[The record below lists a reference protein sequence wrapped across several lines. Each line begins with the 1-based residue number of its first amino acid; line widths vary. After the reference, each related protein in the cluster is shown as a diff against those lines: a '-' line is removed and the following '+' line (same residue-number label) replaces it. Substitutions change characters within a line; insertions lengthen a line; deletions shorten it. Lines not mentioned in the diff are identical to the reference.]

1 MLAEKKVILMTRM
14 AMFKKREGQK
24 DDAAGRYFEID
35 YITHHIIGSIVCATV
50 VFAVVCA
57 LYIFSHFDLLMQDIY
72 STDIAGLIKEAVRYY
87 VIVTGIYC
95 VFSATIYG
103 VRYHNMRRRVQKYA
117 QGLRK
122 LQEMNARAAGSEGN
136 I

>member
-24 DDAAGRYFEID
+24 DDAAGRYFPID

-57 LYIFSHFDLLMQDIY
+57 LYILSHFDLLMQDIY
-72 STDIAGLIKEAVRYY
+72 STDIMGLIRDAVKYY
-87 VIVTGIYC
+87 VIGTVVYC
-95 VFSATIYG
+95 VFSATIYA
-103 VRYHNMRRRVQKYA
+103 VRYHNMQRRVRKYA
-117 QGLRK
+117 QGLRR
-122 LQEMNARAAGSEGN
+122 LQEMNARAAGPEGN
-136 I
+136 

>member
-24 DDAAGRYFEID
+24 DDAAGRYFPID

-57 LYIFSHFDLLMQDIY
+57 LYILSHFDLLMQDIY
-72 STDIAGLIKEAVRYY
+72 STDIMGLIRDAVKYY
-87 VIVTGIYC
+87 VIGTVVYC
-95 VFSATIYG
+95 VLPSSTPPG
-103 VRYHNMRRRVQKYA
+103 
-117 QGLRK
+117 
-122 LQEMNARAAGSEGN
+122 
-136 I
+136 